1 MAMKIAPSILSAD
14 FADLADSAARA
25 EGADMLHIDVMDGV
39 FVPNITIGPGVVA
52 ALRKRFSLP
61 FDVHLMI
68 VNPERHISAFA
79 EAGADIITVQV
90 ESTPHVHRAV
100 QMVKQAGLKVGVCIN
115 PATPACMVSEL
126 LDIAD
131 MILIMTVNPGFGGQT
146 MIPSA
151 LRKVEEVSRMVQASG
166 RQIDIEVDGGINE
179 ATIVDAARAGAN
191 VFVAGSHVYG
201 SSDPAAAVRRLR
213 EAALSAIASR

>member
-1 MAMKIAPSILSAD
+1 MKIAPSILSAD

-100 QMVKQAGLKVGVCIN
+100 QMVKQAGLKAGVCIN

-179 ATIVDAARAGAN
+179 ATIVAAARAGAN

-201 SSDPAAAVRRLR
+201 SSDPAAAVMRLR